1 MAKDANAQRGQSK
14 DQHRTNG
21 RVVAGLDIG
30 TTKVTCAIGRYEDG
44 RLNIIGVGTTSNSGM
59 RHGVVVNIDSTTDAI
74 TKAKD
79 EAELMAGVKIEEV
92 TLAVGGQHIQ
102 SFSSS
107 GMVAVRHKEV
117 QQEDIDRVIEAAKA
131 VAIPQ
136 DRQVLHVLPQ
146 DFKIDGQMGIFD
158 PIGMS
163 GVRLEA
169 SVFIVTAST
178 SVIQNAVKCVQRA
191 GLKISGLILQQLASA
206 MAVLSADE
214 KNLGVC
220 VVDIGGGTCDMI
232 SFYQGSVIHAGLLPV
247 GGHNFTHD
255 VAIGLKTTQTF
266 AETLK
271 RKFGCALPEMINEDE
286 AIEVESV
293 GGRKPRT
300 LMRRDLCEVLEARAE
315 ETLELIHQDLAERG
329 LLGKLGSGVVLT
341 GGGSLMHGLVEMG
354 DFVLDV
360 PVRRGW
366 PEKVGGLV
374 DVVRQPSCSTVVG
387 VLLYALDQDKDG
399 ARGTDIKVS
408 EWTKKM
414 KNLLGI

>member
-1 MAKDANAQRGQSK
+1 MAKDAKSNARMI
-14 DQHRTNG
+14 
-21 RVVAGLDIG
+21 AGLDIG
-30 TTKVTCAIGRYEDG
+30 TTKVACAIGRYDNG
-44 RLNIIGVGTTSNSGM
+44 QLDIIGVGTAPNSGM
-59 RHGVVVNIDSTTDAI
+59 RHGVVVNIDATTDAI
-74 TKAKD
+74 KKAKD
-79 EAELMAGVKIEEV
+79 EAELMAGVRVDEV
-92 TLAVGGQHIQ
+92 WLAVGGQHIQ

-117 QQEDIDRVIEAAKA
+117 QQDDVDRVIEAAKA

-146 DFKIDGQMGIFD
+146 DFKIDGQVGIFD

-169 SVFIVTAST
+169 SVFIVTGSI
-178 SVIQNAVKCVQRA
+178 SVIQNAIKCTQRA
-191 GLKISGLILQQLASA
+191 GLKVEGLVLQQLASA
-206 MAVLSADE
+206 LSVLSADE

-220 VVDIGGGTCDMI
+220 VVDIGGGTCEMI
-232 SFYQGSVIHAGLLPV
+232 TFFQGSVIHTGLLPV
-247 GGHNFTHD
+247 GGNNFTHD
-255 VAIGLKTTQTF
+255 VAIGLKTTQNH
-266 AETLK
+266 ADTLK
-271 RKFGCALPEMINEDE
+271 RKYGCALPEMINEEE

-300 LMRRDLCEVLEARAE
+300 LMRRDLCEVLEARGE
-315 ETLELIHQDLAERG
+315 ETLELIHTALSELG
-329 LLGKLGSGVVLT
+329 LLSKLGSGVVLT
-341 GGGSLMHGLVEMG
+341 GGGSLLHGLVEMG

-387 VLLYALDQDKDG
+387 LMLYGLSQSKDG
-399 ARGTDIKVS
+399 KAVLEQASD
-408 EWTKKM
+408 WTKKM

>member
-1 MAKDANAQRGQSK
+1 MAKDAKTQARII
-14 DQHRTNG
+14 
-21 RVVAGLDIG
+21 AGLDIG
-30 TTKVTCAIGRYEDG
+30 TTKVACAIGRYDNG
-44 RLNIIGVGTTSNSGM
+44 QLDIIGVGQAPNSGM
-59 RHGVVVNIDSTTDAI
+59 RHGVVVNIDATTEAI
-74 TKAKD
+74 KKAKD
-79 EAELMAGVKIEEV
+79 EAELMAGTRADSVW
-92 TLAVGGQHIQ
+92 LAVGGQHIQ
-102 SFSSS
+102 SFASS

-146 DFKIDGQMGIFD
+146 DFKIDGQIGIFD

-169 SVFIVTAST
+169 SVFIVTGAKA
-178 SVIQNAVKCVQRA
+178 VIQNAVTCAQRA
-191 GLKISGLILQQLASA
+191 GIKVEGLVLSQLASA
-206 MAVLSADE
+206 MSVLSADE

-220 VVDIGGGTCDMI
+220 VVDMGGGTCDMI
-232 SFYQGSVIHAGLLPV
+232 AFHQGSVIHTGLLPV

-255 VAIGLKTTQTF
+255 VAIGLKTTQVHG
-266 AETLK
+266 ETLK
-271 RKFGCALPEMINEDE
+271 RKYGCALPEMVSEE
-286 AIEVESV
+286 ESIEVESV

-300 LMRRDLCEVLEARAE
+300 LMRRDLCEVLEARTE
-315 ETLELIHQDLAERG
+315 ETLELIHHDLEEKG
-329 LLGKLGSGVVLT
+329 LLSKLGSGVVLT
-341 GGGSLMHGLVEMG
+341 GGGALLHGLVEMG

-387 VLLYALDQDKDG
+387 VMMYGLSQDKDV
-399 ARGTDIKVS
+399 ATHRNISATEVKVAD
-408 EWTKKM
+408 WTKKM
-414 KNLLGI
+414 KHLLGI

>member
-1 MAKDANAQRGQSK
+1 MAAMAKDAKSNPRMI
-14 DQHRTNG
+14 
-21 RVVAGLDIG
+21 AGLDIG
-30 TTKVTCAIGRYEDG
+30 TTKVACAIGRFDNG
-44 RLNIIGVGTTSNSGM
+44 QLDIIGVGTAPNSGM
-59 RHGVVVNIDSTTDAI
+59 RHGVVVNIDAATEAI
-74 TKAKD
+74 KKAKD
-79 EAELMAGVKIEEV
+79 EAELMAGVRV
-92 TLAVGGQHIQ
+92 DNVWLAVGGQHIQ
-102 SFSSS
+102 SMSSA
-107 GMVAVRHKEV
+107 GMVAIRHKEV
-117 QQEDIDRVIEAAKA
+117 QQDDVDRVIEAAKA

-146 DFKIDGQMGIFD
+146 DFRIDGQLGIFD
-158 PIGMS
+158 PIGMN

-169 SVFIVTAST
+169 SVFIVTGST
-178 SVIQNAVKCVQRA
+178 SVIQNAMKCTQRA
-191 GLKISGLILQQLASA
+191 GLKVEGLVLQQLASA
-206 MAVLSADE
+206 LAVLTSDE
-214 KNLGVC
+214 KNLGC
-220 VVDIGGGTCDMI
+220 TVVDIGGGTCEMI
-232 SFYQGSVIHAGLLPV
+232 TFFQGSVIHTGLLPI
-247 GGHNFTHD
+247 GGQNFTHD
-255 VAIGLKTTQTF
+255 VAIGLKTTQNH
-266 AETLK
+266 ADTLK
-271 RKFGCALPEMINEDE
+271 RKYGCALPEMINEEE

-315 ETLELIHQDLAERG
+315 ETLELIHTALADLG

-341 GGGSLMHGLVEMG
+341 GGGSLLHGLVEMG

-387 VLLYALDQDKDG
+387 LMLYGLSQDKEAKTAMEHKSG
-399 ARGTDIKVS
+399 

>member
-1 MAKDANAQRGQSK
+1 MAKDANGK
-14 DQHRTNG
+14 I
-21 RVVAGLDIG
+21 VAGLDIG
-30 TTKVTCAIGRYEDG
+30 TTKVTCAIGKFEDG
-44 RLNIIGVGTTSNSGM
+44 RLNIIGVGTAANSGM

-74 TKAKD
+74 KKAKD
-79 EAELMAGVKIEEV
+79 EAELMAGVRIEDLF
-92 TLAVGGQHIQ
+92 LAVGGQHIQ
-102 SFSSS
+102 SMSSS

-146 DFKIDGQMGIFD
+146 DFKIDGQMGIHD
-158 PIGMS
+158 PIGMA

-178 SVIQNAVKCVQRA
+178 TVVQNAIKCTQRA
-191 GLKISGLILQQLASA
+191 GLKVSGLILSQLASA
-206 MAVLSADE
+206 MATLSADE

-232 SFYQGSVIHAGLLPV
+232 TFFQGSVIQAGILPV

-255 VAIGLKTTQTF
+255 VAIGLKTTQNH

-271 RKFGCALPEMINEDE
+271 RKYGCALPEMINEDE

-315 ETLELIHQDLAERG
+315 ETLELIHLDLEQRG

-341 GGGSLMHGLVEMG
+341 GGGALLHGLVEMG

-387 VLLYALDQDKDG
+387 VLMYALEQKADVRASD
-399 ARGTDIKVS
+399 AKVS
-408 EWTKKM
+408 DWTKKM
-414 KNLLGI
+414 KDLLGI

>member
-1 MAKDANAQRGQSK
+1 MAKDAK
-14 DQHRTNG
+14 TNS
-21 RVVAGLDIG
+21 RIIAGLDIG
-30 TTKVTCAIGRYEDG
+30 TTKVACAIGRYDNG
-44 RLNIIGVGTTSNSGM
+44 QLDIIGVGQAPNSGM
-59 RHGVVVNIDSTTDAI
+59 RHGVVVNIDATTDAI
-74 TKAKD
+74 KKAKD
-79 EAELMAGVKIEEV
+79 EAELMAGVRCEGV
-92 TLAVGGQHIQ
+92 WLAVGGQHIQ
-102 SFSSS
+102 SMASS
-107 GMVAVRHKEV
+107 GMVAVRNKEV

-146 DFKIDGQMGIFD
+146 DFKIDGQAGIFD

-163 GVRLEA
+163 GIRLEA
-169 SVFIVTAST
+169 SVFIVTGST
-178 SVIQNAVKCVQRA
+178 AVIQNAVKCTQRA
-191 GLKISGLILQQLASA
+191 GLKVEGMALQQLASS

-220 VVDIGGGTCDMI
+220 AVDMGGGTCDMI
-232 SFYQGSVIHAGLLPV
+232 TFFQGSVIHTGLLPV
-247 GGHNFTHD
+247 GGQNFTHD
-255 VAIGLKTTQTF
+255 VAIGLKTTQNH

-271 RKFGCALPEMINEDE
+271 RKYGCALPEMVSEDE
-286 AIEVESV
+286 AIDVESV

-315 ETLELIHQDLAERG
+315 ETLELIHAALEEKG
-329 LLGKLGSGVVLT
+329 LLTKLGSGVVLT
-341 GGGSLMHGLVEMG
+341 GGGSLLHGLVEMG

-387 VLLYALDQDKDG
+387 VLLYGLSLDKERHLAAEPKTID
-399 ARGTDIKVS
+399 
-408 EWTKKM
+408 WTKKM
-414 KNLLGI
+414 KNFLGI

>member
-1 MAKDANAQRGQSK
+1 MAKDAKYTRMI
-14 DQHRTNG
+14 
-21 RVVAGLDIG
+21 AGLDIG
-30 TTKVTCAIGRYEDG
+30 TTKVTCAIGRFENGQLD
-44 RLNIIGVGTTSNSGM
+44 IIGVGNAPNSGM
-59 RHGVVVNIDSTTDAI
+59 RHGVVVNIDAATDAI
-74 TKAKD
+74 KKAKD
-79 EAELMAGVKIEEV
+79 EAELMAGVRV
-92 TLAVGGQHIQ
+92 DSVWLGVGGHHIQ
-102 SFSSS
+102 SFSSG
-107 GMVAVRHKEV
+107 GMIAVRHKEV
-117 QQEDIDRVIEAAKA
+117 QQEDVDRVIEAAKA

-146 DFKIDGQMGIFD
+146 DFKIDGQVGIFD

-169 SVFIVTAST
+169 SVFIITGSTA
-178 SVIQNAVKCVQRA
+178 VIQNAIKCTQRA
-191 GLKISGLILQQLASA
+191 GIKVDGLVLQQLASA

-214 KNLGVC
+214 KNLGTT

-232 SFYQGSVIHAGLLPV
+232 TFYQGSVIHTGLLPV
-247 GGHNFTHD
+247 GGQNFTHD
-255 VAIGLKTTQTF
+255 VAIGLKTTQNH
-266 AETLK
+266 ADSLK
-271 RKFGCALPEMINEDE
+271 RKFGCALPEMVGEDD

-315 ETLELIHQDLAERG
+315 ETLELIHTALSEQG
-329 LLGKLGSGVVLT
+329 LLSKLGSGVVLT
-341 GGGSLMHGLVEMG
+341 GGGSLLHGLIEMG

-387 VLLYALDQDKDG
+387 VMMYGLSLDKD
-399 ARGTDIKVS
+399 TKVGH
-408 EWTKKM
+408 EVKTNDWTRKM